1 MDLESMS
8 SQLARLRMLGEAI
21 GEEVDS
27 QNELLD
33 RIQVKA
39 ERTNARVKDQDK
51 QMKKLLGSAD
61 KEEEQPS
68 LPSVSKKRILYNAVK
83 SAF

>member
-1 MDLESMS
+1 MVSNFSNKKKDLDSMS
-8 SQLARLRMLGEAI
+8 SQLARLRMLGKAI

-27 QNELLD
+27 QNEVLD

-51 QMKKLLGSAD
+51 QVCALYGNFLHLKKEFYL
-61 KEEEQPS
+61 Q
-68 LPSVSKKRILYNAVK
+68 
-83 SAF
+83 

>member
-1 MDLESMS
+1 MDLDSMS

-27 QNELLD
+27 QNEMLD
-33 RIQVKA
+33 RIQIKA

-51 QMKKLLGSAD
+51 QVSAWDGIFFFFFCILGS
-61 KEEEQPS
+61 
-68 LPSVSKKRILYNAVK
+68 I
-83 SAF
+83 

>member
-1 MDLESMS
+1 MDLDSMS

-27 QNELLD
+27 QNEMLD
-33 RIQVKA
+33 RIQIKA

-51 QMKKLLGSAD
+51 QVSAWD
-61 KEEEQPS
+61 GIFFFFF
-68 LPSVSKKRILYNAVK
+68 V
-83 SAF
+83 F